1 MVQPALNNA
10 IESVLLKEQFVC
22 IPRLGSF
29 FLKEAEATI
38 NNYTGEIKPS
48 HSLLAF
54 NAQLIENDGNLAH
67 ALSKELGV
75 SYKEA
80 MSLLSDKVD
89 ELKRQIQQKKYAS
102 FFPFGNFFLNKQGE
116 IFFVPRQQ
124 YNLHLP
130 NFGLQSLK
138 WERQQKPVQTSNWSK
153 EPIIESPA
161 EDAVVVSFSEE
172 HISQSENEHRS
183 NPLWKIAASFAVI
196 SVSALALSIAVMSWI
211 GIYNEGQ
218 QMASM
223 SSLTTPKQSLEAP
236 TPKQEYVYVNGKLL
250 KLEGKAPTNNTLTA
264 EVKDVNEIQKIEAVV
279 EAPTSDKRILSIE
292 EFQKVLL
299 NEQNGQYFL
308 VGGSYLTK
316 RAAELE
322 CQQWNAK
329 GLNATLFKPSGSSLL
344 KVILG
349 RFQTKEDVKNFTVN
363 ITGIPEGS
371 LSMTRWN
378 IGK

>member
-22 IPRLGSF
+22 IPHLGSF
-29 FLKEAEATI
+29 FLREAEATI

-54 NAQLIENDGNLAH
+54 NAQLTENDGNLAH
-67 ALSKELGV
+67 ALSKELGI

-80 MSLLSDKVD
+80 MSLLADKVD

-138 WERQQKPVQTSNWSK
+138 WERQQKPVQTSNWSQEQK
-153 EPIIESPA
+153 IESPS

-172 HISQSENEHRS
+172 HISQSETEHRS
-183 NPLWKIAASFAVI
+183 NPLWKMAASFAVI

-211 GIYNEGQ
+211 GIYNQGQ

-223 SSLTTPKQSLEAP
+223 TTVSIITPSQEAP
-236 TPKQEYVYVNGKLL
+236 TPKQEYVYVNGRLL
-250 KLEGKAPTNNTLTA
+250 KLEDKEAANNSPSH
-264 EVKDVNEIQKIEAVV
+264 EVQDENHFQGVETSEEASTT
-279 EAPTSDKRILSIE
+279 EKKILSIE
-292 EFQKVLL
+292 EYQKVLL
-299 NEQNGQYFL
+299 NKQLGQYFL

-316 RAAELE
+316 PAAELE

-329 GLNATLFKPSGSSLL
+329 GLNATLFKPSGSSFL

-349 RFQTKEDVKNFTVN
+349 RFQTKEEVQNFTVN
-363 ITGIPEGS
+363 IKGIPEGS

>member
-80 MSLLSDKVD
+80 LLLLTDKVD
-89 ELKRQIQQKKYAS
+89 ELKHQIQQKKYAS

-138 WERQQKPVQTSNWSK
+138 WERQQKPVQSSNWSK
-153 EPIIESPA
+153 EPIVESPA

-172 HISQSENEHRS
+172 HISQKEKEHRS
-183 NPLWKIAASFAVI
+183 NPFWKIAASFAVI

-223 SSLTTPKQSLEAP
+223 STVSTPTPSQKVP

-250 KLEGKAPTNNTLTA
+250 KLEDKAASGKTPTD
-264 EVKDVNEIQKIEAVV
+264 EVQDANELQEIESLEEVANS
-279 EAPTSDKRILSIE
+279 EKKILSIE
-292 EFQKVLL
+292 EYQNVLL

-308 VGGSYLTK
+308 AGGSYLTK

-329 GLNATLFKPSGSSLL
+329 GLNATLIKPAGSSLL

-349 RFQTKEDVKNFTVN
+349 RFQTKEDVENFTVN